1 MADARAAYANAVG
14 FGFSVR
20 KGTRLTIRTWA
31 VAAALAC
38 TVSAAVA
45 ATPAPKATLSPFPQG
60 TETAF
65 IVSIQKDLNSRF
77 PTPQA
82 AEQAGYFRYGNE
94 DSTGAISYA
103 NLKWNS
109 GSPQEPSQ
117 LWYDVHGNLLGADFS
132 VLQSQSPEPPKLWG
146 VQYQRWI
153 SFREHIHY
161 IVAGPNG
168 TEIYHA
174 TSAKKFAAAG
184 GNVDDPQAATL
195 VKMGLVKDVADV
207 KRVFLFPSLWDLIV
221 WVKPNPSGA
230 FADKNPLVVPSAN
243 AEKDD
248 M

>member
-1 MADARAAYANAVG
+1 M
-14 FGFSVR
+14 
-20 KGTRLTIRTWA
+20 TIRIWA
-31 VAAALAC
+31 VAAALLC
-38 TVSAAVA
+38 TAGTAMA
-45 ATPAPKATLSPFPQG
+45 ATPTPKASLSPFPQG
-60 TETAF
+60 TEAAF

-132 VLQSQSPEPPKLWG
+132 VLQSTSPAPPKLWG
-146 VQYQRWI
+146 VQWQRWV
-153 SFREHIHY
+153 SFREHVHY
-161 IVAGPNG
+161 ILAGPNG
-168 TEIYHA
+168 TETYGGLG
-174 TSAKKFAAAG
+174 AKKFVAAG

-195 VKMGLVKDVADV
+195 VKMGIVKDPSTV

-221 WVKPNPSGA
+221 WVKPNPNGA